1 MMLTSRF
8 TTSTS
13 TSTTMILITVMY
25 PAGPEDSFNR
35 GYYLETH
42 IPLVKERWSSMGLES
57 VQLLRG
63 IASGDG
69 REPVYQVIAL
79 LSFPSFTAGVSKSRS
94 SARPGNL
101 RRHPEI
107 HVGAAGGPNQRSAR
121 MSALNGATRVN
132 RAAGVACATS
142 EPGTET
148 QARQFVRIA

>member
-79 LSFPSFTAGVSKSRS
+79 LSFRSQQEFQKAVQAHGQEIFADIPKFTSVQ
-94 SARPGNL
+94 PVVQIN
-101 RRHPEI
+101 E
-107 HVGAAGGPNQRSAR
+107 
-121 MSALNGATRVN
+121 ALG
-132 RAAGVACATS
+132 
-142 EPGTET
+142 
-148 QARQFVRIA
+148 